1 MLNRFSYS
9 ALMVF
14 VATLSTAVMHAGSA
28 APGTGLLFQL
38 PGIGSTS
45 GQFIGYTELAN
56 PLNPSISATGPV
68 GTTQVII
75 KPDGSKFYMIGTTVQ
90 SIDGAFS
97 TAPVSINGMVG
108 PPTAAAISPDGTRL
122 LVGAS
127 DTNSNGFL
135 YVISTATDQIVA
147 TLSLPS
153 VPNFAPGTSGF
164 CASCWIAF
172 TPDSKNAFVLTNSG
186 VGSRVTDVSLT
197 TNQQIGQLSLNGGAT
212 SIGISP
218 LGLLYVTAVNLITEI
233 NPANLT
239 VTPAG
244 PIQLFFSPGRL
255 RFTPDGTTAYA
266 ANLVPG
272 SGGSVLQVN
281 LASHGTETWPPFTPG
296 VVAPL
301 FDDILIAGNNRI
313 FATSSQNQTLFDIT
327 ASPLSASPS
336 AVTVGQGGNQLT
348 VLATAISSELPVSQN
363 LFLLVANGNQTLL
376 YRINLLTNT
385 VSAQVLATSIF
396 TDMQFV
402 TVPDTAGA
410 STFLQF
416 NNNQTL
422 TAGGISAPLIAQVLD
437 ANGFPVFGVATSF
450 TTDPTNGATIA
461 NAAPVTNANGFVST
475 TVTIPNVGATYTITL
490 TAGSASTT
498 YTLTV
503 PGGVGGGTT
512 GSGSSQVQ
520 IVSGNGQLFQ
530 ENTSTAITGVPLT
543 LRVTDT
549 NGNPLPNVPV
559 TWAIAP
565 GTLVTLNYLTLN
577 GQLVNT
583 GTQTDANGLVS
594 SDFFAST
601 IPLNLAFEVGAIT
614 ATTAYGTATFTET
627 IIHLNGDGSGQPEFD
642 LLAPTSASS
651 FTITAGQGTPLPG
664 AVQVRISVGNFPQTG
679 TPIPGVGL
687 TLQNGADPTQPS
699 PAQCQ
704 GSSLSDSNGLA
715 SCTLVAACHQ
725 GNFPL
730 SIQVGNFRQ
739 FQNIDLNVV
748 AGGASQLNIIGGN
761 NQAGT
766 AGQTLP
772 QPLTATLTDG
782 CGSAV
787 SGGTVTWTITQGSAT
802 LVNEVTSSDS
812 QGRVSTRVTL
822 GQQAGP
828 ITVKVATANGITAT
842 FTLTNQVIVASV
854 AVVSGNGQIGIIN
867 QAFAQPVVFIVKDNN
882 GNPVVGITVNFSL
895 VSGSGSVNPASATTG
910 ANGEAQTT
918 VTAGATPGNIG
929 IQAAAAGLTTTAVL
943 VSQPMPATLTASSFV
958 NAASFQPGL
967 AVCGL
972 ATVRGN
978 GIAPNITG
986 VVSGLSA
993 FGPLPYTL
1001 GGVSLTV
1008 NGLQAPIES
1017 VANENGTQQATFQ
1030 VPCELA
1036 PGAAT
1041 VVVTV
1046 NGSNTTVQNVP
1057 VFAAQPGIFTFQGAN
1072 GKVYGAVQSA
1082 SNGSYVTPTNFAVR
1096 GQTYY
1101 LIVTGMGQTLPATA
1115 TDSGGIANQ
1124 SVALQV
1130 VVGVNN
1136 AGVPVVSAT
1145 YQEGQIGVY
1154 LIGFQIPLTAPTGPD
1169 QNLAVAVI
1177 VNGQTIF
1184 GNGVLIGGVM

>member
-9 ALMVF
+9 ALLVY
-14 VATLSTAVMHAGSA
+14 VAMLSTAVVHAGSA
-28 APGTGLLFQL
+28 APGTGVLFQL
-38 PGIGSTS
+38 PGVSSTS
-45 GQFIGYTELAN
+45 GQFIGYPEAAN
-56 PLNPSISATGPV
+56 PLNPTISATGPV
-68 GTTQVII
+68 GTSQVII
-75 KPDGSKFYMIGTTVQ
+75 KPDGSKFYMIGATVE
-90 SIDGAFS
+90 SVDGAFS

-108 PPTAAAISPDGTRL
+108 PPTAAAISPDGTLL

-127 DTNSNGFL
+127 DTNNNAFI
-135 YVISTATDQIVA
+135 YIISTTTDQIAA

-153 VPNFAPGTSGF
+153 APNFAPGTTGL
-164 CASCWIAF
+164 CISCWIAF

-186 VGSRVTDVSLT
+186 IGSRVTDISLAT
-197 TNQQIGQLSLNGGAT
+197 SQQIGQLVLTGGAT
-212 SIGISP
+212 SIAISP

-239 VTPAG
+239 VTAG
-244 PIQLFFSPGRL
+244 GSIQIFASPGPL
-255 RFTPDGTTAYA
+255 RFTSDGTTAYA
-266 ANLVPG
+266 PNRVPT
-272 SGGSVLQVN
+272 SGGSLIELN
-281 LASHGTETWPPFTPG
+281 LASHTTTSWPPFTAG

-313 FATSSQNQTLFDIT
+313 FATSSQTQTLFDVT
-327 ASPLSASPS
+327 PSPLSASPS

-348 VLATAISSELPVSQN
+348 VLAAVVSGEIPVAQN
-363 LFLLVANGNQTLL
+363 LFLLVGNGNQTLL
-376 YRINLLTNT
+376 YRISLVTNT
-385 VSAQVLATSIF
+385 VSAQVLATSVS
-396 TDMQFV
+396 TDLQFV
-402 TVPDTAGA
+402 SVPDNGGA

-422 TAGGISAPLIAQVLD
+422 AAGGISAPLLAQVLD
-437 ANGFPVFGVATSF
+437 ANGFPVFGVTTSF
-450 TTDPTNGATIA
+450 TTDSTNGATIA

-475 TVTIPNVGATYTITL
+475 TVTIPDVGGTYTITL
-490 TAGSASTT
+490 SAGSASTT
-498 YTLTV
+498 FTIVV
-503 PGGVGGGTT
+503 PGGVGGPT
-512 GSGSSQVQ
+512 GSGNSQVQ
-520 IVSGNGQLFQ
+520 IVAGNGQLFQ
-530 ENTSTAITGVPLT
+530 EDTSTQFPGYVPLT
-543 LRVTDT
+543 LKVTDT
-549 NGNPLPNVPV
+549 NGNPMPNVQV
-559 TWAIAP
+559 SFAFGP
-565 GTLVTLNYLTLN
+565 GT
-577 GQLVNT
+577 GT
-583 GTQTDANGLVS
+583 GTGAIPIGVIEEPNATTDVNGVAS
-594 SDFFAST
+594 TDFFAFT
-601 IPLNLAFEVGAIT
+601 IPVNLAFDTITIVG
-614 ATTAYGTATFTET
+614 TTGLGAVTFTEN
-627 IIHLNGDGSGQPEFD
+627 IIHINGDFSGQPQFD
-642 LLAPTSASS
+642 LLAPTLQSGN
-651 FTITAGQGTPLPG
+651 TITAGQGTPLPG
-664 AVQVRISVGNFPQTG
+664 AIQVRITAANFPQIG
-679 TPIPGVGL
+679 VPIPGVAV
-687 TLQNGADPTQPS
+687 TLQNAADPTQP
-699 PAQCQ
+699 PAAQCQ
-704 GSSLSDSNGLA
+704 QGTALSDATGLV
-715 SCTLVAACHQ
+715 SCTLVAACHE

-730 SIQVGNFRQ
+730 TILVGDFHV
-739 FQNIDLNVV
+739 FPGIDLNVV
-748 AGGASQLNIIGGN
+748 AGIASQLNIIGGN
-761 NQAGT
+761 NQSGS
-766 AGQTLP
+766 AGQTLS

-782 CGSAV
+782 CGAPV
-787 SGGTVTWTITQGSAT
+787 SGGAVTWTVTQGSAT
-802 LVNEVTSSDS
+802 LINTVSTSDS
-812 QGRVSTRVTL
+812 QGRVSTKVTL
-822 GQQAGP
+822 GQLAGP
-828 ITVKVATANGITAT
+828 ITVKVTTAGGITAT
-842 FTLTNQVIVASV
+842 FTLTNSVIVASI
-854 AVVSGNGQIGIIN
+854 AVVSGNGQIGIVN
-867 QAFAQPVVFIVKDNN
+867 QAFAQPVVVIVKDNN
-882 GNPVVGITVNFSL
+882 GNPVAGITVNFSL
-895 VSGSGSVNPASATTG
+895 VSGSGSVNPTSAMTG

-918 VTAGATPGNIG
+918 VSAGATPGNIG
-929 IQAAAAGLTTTAVL
+929 IQAGAAGFTTTAVL
-943 VSQPMPATLTASSFV
+943 VSQPPPASLTASSFV
-958 NAASFQPGL
+958 NAASFQTGL

-993 FGPLPYTL
+993 FGPLPYAL

-1101 LIVTGMGQTLPATA
+1101 LIVTGMGQTLPATS

-1136 AGVPVVSAT
+1136 AGVPVLSAQ

-1154 LIGFQIPLTAPTGPD
+1154 LIAFQIPLTAPTGPD